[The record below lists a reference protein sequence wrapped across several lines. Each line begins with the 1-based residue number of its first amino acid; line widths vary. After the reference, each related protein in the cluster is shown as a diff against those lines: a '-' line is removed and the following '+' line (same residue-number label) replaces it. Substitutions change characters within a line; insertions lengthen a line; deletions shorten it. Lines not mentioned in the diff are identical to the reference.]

1 MTLVVIAAVAANGVI
16 GRDNGLPW
24 WLPADL
30 RRFKALTMGHAIIVG
45 RRTWESIGR
54 PLPGRRMIVLTGQE
68 GWTAPGV
75 EVAHSLDE
83 ALELAGDDT
92 AFVAGGEAVYRAAL
106 PRADVLELTRVHADV
121 EGDAR
126 FPAFDAESW
135 RRVWHEDHPADA
147 THAWPFT
154 FERYEPLST

>member
-16 GRDNGLPW
+16 GRDNNLPW
-24 WLPADL
+24 RLPEDL

-54 PLPGRRMIVLTGQE
+54 PLPGRRMVVLTGQE

-92 AFVAGGEAVYRAAL
+92 AFVAGGEAVYRGAL

-121 EGDAR
+121 EGDAC
-126 FPAFDAESW
+126 FPAFDAGSW
-135 RRVWHEDHPADA
+135 RRVWHKDHPADA
-147 THAWPFT
+147 AHAWPFT
-154 FERYEPLST
+154 FERYEPLSA